1 MKVKEQKQTVA
12 TVAAPKKKSQAQEVW
27 HRFKKNHL
35 ALLGLALIIIM
46 ILVVTFA
53 DFIAPYGFDDQDY
66 MSTMLPPSLE
76 HLCGTDNVG
85 RDIFSRLLF
94 GGRVSLTIG
103 IISVGI
109 GLIVGGAMGAIA
121 GYYGGKLDNFLMRII
136 DILMAIPS
144 VILAISICAALG
156 PGLVNTM
163 IAVGI
168 SSIPNYARILRS
180 SILSIKQQ
188 EYVEAARAIGAS
200 NNRIIGKHIVP
211 NSLSGLIVQ
220 ASMGVGRAIIS
231 AASMS
236 FIGLGIQP
244 PNPEWGAMLSA
255 GRTYFQ
261 NYPHMVLFPGIAIFL
276 AVLSMNLIGDG
287 LRDALDP
294 RLKR

>member
-1 MKVKEQKQTVA
+1 MSTMTKEKTPV
-12 TVAAPKKKSQAQEVW
+12 VAAKKKSQFQEVW
-27 HRFKKNHL
+27 GRFKKNHL
-35 ALLGLALIIIM
+35 AVFGMILIAIM
-46 ILVVTFA
+46 ILLCVLSPI
-53 DFIAPYGFDDQDY
+53 IAPYHYDEQNYYETFQG
-66 MSTMLPPSLE
+66 PSLQ
-76 HLCGTDNVG
+76 HLCGTDNLG

-94 GGRVSLTIG
+94 GGRVSLSIG
-103 IISVGI
+103 LISVGI
-109 GLIVGGAMGAIA
+109 GLLVGGTIGALA
-121 GYYGGKLDNFLMRII
+121 GYYGGKLDNFLMRLI

-144 VILAISICAALG
+144 IVLAISICAALG
-156 PGLVNTM
+156 PGLINTM

-168 SSIPNYARILRS
+168 STIPNYARILRS

-200 NNRIIGKHIVP
+200 NERIITKHIVP
-211 NSLSGLIVQ
+211 NSMSGIIVQ

-236 FIGLGIQP
+236 FVGLGIQP

-255 GRTYFQ
+255 GRTYFRDQ
-261 NYPHMVLFPGIAIFL
+261 PHMVLFPGIAIFL

>member
-1 MKVKEQKQTVA
+1 MKTAVKSEHA
-12 TVAAPKKKSQAQEVW
+12 AAPAAKKKSQLQEVW
-27 HRFKKNHL
+27 GRFKKNRL
-35 ALLGLALIIIM
+35 ALFGMVLILLM
-46 ILVVTFA
+46 ILMVVLSPL
-53 DFIAPYGFDDQDY
+53 IAPYGFDEQNY
-66 MSTMLPPSLE
+66 YEIFASPSLQ
-76 HLCGTDNVG
+76 HLCGTDNLG
-85 RDIFSRLLF
+85 RDVFSRLLY

-109 GLIVGGAMGAIA
+109 GLLCGGLMGALA
-121 GYYGGKLDNFLMRII
+121 GYYGSKLDNTLMRII

-163 IAVGI
+163 IAVGVA
-168 SSIPNYARILRS
+168 SIPNYARILRS

-200 NNRIIGKHIVP
+200 NARIISKHIVP

-236 FIGLGIQP
+236 FIGLGIAP

-255 GRTYFQ
+255 GRTYFRD
-261 NYPHMVLFPGIAIFL
+261 YPHMVLFPGIAIFL

>member
-1 MKVKEQKQTVA
+1 MKTAVKSEHA
-12 TVAAPKKKSQAQEVW
+12 AAPAAKKKSQFQEVW
-27 HRFKKNHL
+27 GRFKKNRL
-35 ALLGLALIIIM
+35 ALFGMVLILLM
-46 ILVVTFA
+46 ILMVILSPL
-53 DFIAPYGFDDQDY
+53 IAPYGFDEQNY
-66 MSTMLPPSLE
+66 YEIFASPSLQ
-76 HLCGTDNVG
+76 HLCGTDNLG
-85 RDIFSRLLF
+85 RDVFSRLLY

-109 GLIVGGAMGAIA
+109 GLLCGGLMGALA
-121 GYYGGKLDNFLMRII
+121 GYYGGKLDNTLMRII

-163 IAVGI
+163 IAVGVA
-168 SSIPNYARILRS
+168 SIPNYARILRS

-200 NNRIIGKHIVP
+200 NARIISKHIVP

-236 FIGLGIQP
+236 FIGLGIAP

-255 GRTYFQ
+255 GRTYFRD
-261 NYPHMVLFPGIAIFL
+261 YPHMVLFPGIAIFL

>member
-1 MKVKEQKQTVA
+1 MKTAVKSEHA
-12 TVAAPKKKSQAQEVW
+12 AAPAAKKKSQLQEVW
-27 HRFKKNHL
+27 GRFKKNRL
-35 ALLGLALIIIM
+35 ALFGMVLILLM
-46 ILVVTFA
+46 ILMVILSPL
-53 DFIAPYGFDDQDY
+53 IAPYGFDEQNY
-66 MSTMLPPSLE
+66 YEIFASPSLQ
-76 HLCGTDNVG
+76 HLCGTDNLG
-85 RDIFSRLLF
+85 RDVFSRLLY

-109 GLIVGGAMGAIA
+109 GLLCGGLMGALA
-121 GYYGGKLDNFLMRII
+121 GYYGGKLDNTLMRLI

-163 IAVGI
+163 IAVGVA
-168 SSIPNYARILRS
+168 SIPNYARILRS

-200 NNRIIGKHIVP
+200 NARIISKHIVP

-236 FIGLGIQP
+236 FIGLGIAP

-255 GRTYFQ
+255 GRTYFRD
-261 NYPHMVLFPGIAIFL
+261 YPHMVLFPGIAIFL

>member
-1 MKVKEQKQTVA
+1 MKTAVKSERT
-12 TVAAPKKKSQAQEVW
+12 AAPAAKKKSQFQEVW
-27 HRFKKNHL
+27 GRFKKNHL
-35 ALLGLALIIIM
+35 ALLGMFLILLM
-46 ILVVTFA
+46 ILMVILAPV
-53 DFIAPYGFDDQDY
+53 IAPYGFDEQNYYDIFA
-66 MSTMLPPSLE
+66 SPSLQ
-76 HLCGTDNVG
+76 HFCGTDNLG
-85 RDIFSRLLF
+85 RDVFSRLLY

-109 GLIVGGAMGAIA
+109 GLLCGGLMGALA
-121 GYYGGKLDNFLMRII
+121 GYYGGKLDNVLMRFI

-163 IAVGI
+163 IAVGVA
-168 SSIPNYARILRS
+168 SIPNYARILRS

-200 NNRIIGKHIVP
+200 NARIIGKHIVP

-236 FIGLGIQP
+236 FIGLGIAP

-255 GRTYFQ
+255 GRTYFRD
-261 NYPHMVLFPGIAIFL
+261 YPHMVLFPGIAIFL

>member
-1 MKVKEQKQTVA
+1 MKTAVKSEHA
-12 TVAAPKKKSQAQEVW
+12 AAPAAKKKSQFQEVW
-27 HRFKKNHL
+27 GRFKKNRL
-35 ALLGLALIIIM
+35 ALFGMVLILLM
-46 ILVVTFA
+46 ILMVVLSPL
-53 DFIAPYGFDDQDY
+53 IAPYGFDEQNY
-66 MSTMLPPSLE
+66 YEIFASPSLQ
-76 HLCGTDNVG
+76 HLCGTDNLG
-85 RDIFSRLLF
+85 RDVFSRLLY

-109 GLIVGGAMGAIA
+109 GLLCGGLMGALA
-121 GYYGGKLDNFLMRII
+121 GYYGSKLDNTLMRII

-163 IAVGI
+163 IAVGVA
-168 SSIPNYARILRS
+168 SIPNYARILRS

-200 NNRIIGKHIVP
+200 NARIISKHIVP

-236 FIGLGIQP
+236 FIGLGIAP

-255 GRTYFQ
+255 GRTYFRD
-261 NYPHMVLFPGIAIFL
+261 YPHMVLFPGIAIFL

>member
-1 MKVKEQKQTVA
+1 MSAEKKTA
-12 TVAAPKKKSQAQEVW
+12 VAATAPKKSQAAEVW
-27 HRFKKNHL
+27 RRFKKNHL
-35 ALLGLALIIIM
+35 AVFGCVLILVM
-46 ILVVTFA
+46 ILMCVFA
-53 DFIAPYGFDDQDY
+53 DFIAPYGFDEQDY
-66 MSTMLPPSLE
+66 MACFEGPSLQ
-76 HLCGTDNVG
+76 HICGTDNLG
-85 RDIFSRLLF
+85 RDIFSRLVY

-109 GLIVGGAMGAIA
+109 GLLVGGGSGAIA
-121 GYYGGKLDNFLMRII
+121 GCCGGKLDNVLMRIM

-163 IAVGI
+163 IAVGV
-168 SSIPNYARILRS
+168 STIPNYARILRS

-188 EYVEAARAIGAS
+188 EYVEAARAIGAGS
-200 NNRIIGKHIVP
+200 SRIITKHIVP
-211 NSLSGLIVQ
+211 NSMSGLIVQ

-244 PNPEWGAMLSA
+244 PNPEWGAMLA
-255 GRTYFQ
+255 GARTYFRD
-261 NYPHMVLFPGIAIFL
+261 YSHMILFPGLAIFF

>member
-1 MKVKEQKQTVA
+1 MKTAGKSEHA
-12 TVAAPKKKSQAQEVW
+12 AAPAAKKKSQLQEVW
-27 HRFKKNHL
+27 GRFKKNRL
-35 ALLGLALIIIM
+35 ALFGMVLILLM
-46 ILVVTFA
+46 ILMVVLSPL
-53 DFIAPYGFDDQDY
+53 IAPYGFDEQNY
-66 MSTMLPPSLE
+66 YEIFASPSLQ
-76 HLCGTDNVG
+76 HLCGTDNLG
-85 RDIFSRLLF
+85 RDVFSRLLY

-109 GLIVGGAMGAIA
+109 GLLCGGLMGALA
-121 GYYGGKLDNFLMRII
+121 GYYGSKLDNTLMRII

-163 IAVGI
+163 IAVGVA
-168 SSIPNYARILRS
+168 SIPNYARILRS

-200 NNRIIGKHIVP
+200 NARIISKHIVP

-236 FIGLGIQP
+236 FIGLGIAP

-255 GRTYFQ
+255 GRTYFRD
-261 NYPHMVLFPGIAIFL
+261 YPHMVLFPGIAIFL

>member
-1 MKVKEQKQTVA
+1 MRKKDT
-12 TVAAPKKKSQAQEVW
+12 AAPKTAKKRSQAQEVW
-27 HRFKKNHL
+27 HRFKKNKL
-35 ALLGLALIIIM
+35 AVLGLVLIIVM
-46 ILVVTFA
+46 IILCA
-53 DFIAPYGFDDQDY
+53 SASFIAPYGFDEQNY
-66 MSTMLPPSLE
+66 YETFQTPSLT
-76 HLCGTDNVG
+76 HLCGTDNLG
-85 RDIFSRLLF
+85 RDIFSRLLY

-103 IISVGI
+103 LISVGI
-109 GLIVGGAMGAIA
+109 GLALGGLIGAVS
-121 GYYGGKLDNFLMRII
+121 GYYGGKTDNILMRFI

-144 VILAISICAALG
+144 IVLAISICAALG
-156 PGLVNTM
+156 TGMINTM

-168 SSIPNYARILRS
+168 STIPNYARILRS

-188 EYVEAARAIGAS
+188 EYVEAARAIGA
-200 NNRIIGKHIVP
+200 NNGRIISKHIIP
-211 NSLSGLIVQ
+211 NSMSGLIVQ

-236 FIGLGIQP
+236 FVGLGIQP

-255 GRTYFQ
+255 GRTFFREHS
-261 NYPHMVLFPGIAIFL
+261 HMVLFPGIAIFL